1 MGLQHCEEEMA
12 LYLSE
17 WTSNICLLVG
27 PVDEAWSAILPWS
40 AIFYL
45 WVSRSLSV
53 GRRAGHRR
61 SMTVTEG

>member
-1 MGLQHCEEEMA
+1 MGLQHCEEEMP

-27 PVDEAWSAILPWS
+27 PVDEAWSAILP
-40 AIFYL
+40 L
-45 WVSRSLSV
+45 GLSV
-53 GRRAGHRR
+53 SPRSAAGHRR